1 MFYYF
6 YHIFPYR
13 PVRFTAP
20 LDFRYTG
27 LVMPDIFRN
36 PIMNVPRSMFLA
48 SVFLLLGG
56 CAGTGKSG
64 MDGGCADY
72 RMNMQREFSLAE
84 GLGIPTL
91 TFASASNGAGAVS
104 TNTKLDVSLYPSNEV
119 QFLVEPEKRGKKAEE
134 FAGLVKVRVTHDWN
148 YRVSTV
154 IPVWIEIAT
163 ADGRRIKTNNFE
175 MQAQC
180 KKVFKTAVFPLK
192 ANTEYWLQMSASRE
206 KDTAIIITPEP

>member
-1 MFYYF
+1 MS
-6 YHIFPYR
+6 
-13 PVRFTAP
+13 VRYA
-20 LDFRYTG
+20 
-27 LVMPDIFRN
+27 
-36 PIMNVPRSMFLA
+36 
-48 SVFLLLGG
+48 VFSTLIVLLLGG
-56 CAGTGKSG
+56 CAGAGKSA
-64 MDGGCADY
+64 MDGGCSDY
-72 RMNMQREFSLAE
+72 RMNMKREFSLAE

-91 TFASASNGAGAVS
+91 TFTGANNGAGAVS
-104 TNTKLDVSLYPSNEV
+104 TNTKLDVSLYPSNEM
-119 QFLVEPEKRGKKAEE
+119 QFLIEPEKRGKKAEE

-192 ANTEYWLQMSASRE
+192 ANTDYWLQMSASRE